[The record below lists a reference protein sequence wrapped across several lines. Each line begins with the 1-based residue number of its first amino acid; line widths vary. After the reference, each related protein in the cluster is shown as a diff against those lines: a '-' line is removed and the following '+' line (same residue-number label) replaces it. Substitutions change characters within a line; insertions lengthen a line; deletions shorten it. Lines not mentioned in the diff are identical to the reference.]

1 MLLKMHL
8 RSKAEGNEQSHDLT
22 CPFLLRNV
30 SKKKKKTLIHF
41 LFIST
46 YHPWVE
52 REAGVHPSGH
62 LAGHRL
68 PVYLTL
74 LRYC

>member
-30 SKKKKKTLIHF
+30 SKKKKKHSSIFCSSPPITLG
-41 LFIST
+41 L
-46 YHPWVE
+46 
-52 REAGVHPSGH
+52 RGK
-62 LAGHRL
+62 LASIPAVTWQVTGCRSI
-68 PVYLTL
+68 
-74 LRYC
+74 